1 MALSSR
7 TDDQGFNSLIEN
19 KNSRYSHIILEL
31 ENRSILD
38 GKWNLIHYTC
48 ILDFKKCKK
57 NKFEKLKWR

>member
-48 ILDFKKCKK
+48 ILDFQKCKK
-57 NKFEKLKWR
+57 